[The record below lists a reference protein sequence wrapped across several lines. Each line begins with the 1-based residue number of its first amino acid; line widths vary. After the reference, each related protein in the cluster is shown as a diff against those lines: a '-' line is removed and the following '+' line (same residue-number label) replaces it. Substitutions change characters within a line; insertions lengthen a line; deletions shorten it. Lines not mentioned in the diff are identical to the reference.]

1 MTSINKLR
9 KTSSKGKEMLRLSLK
24 IGGISGRTDIIIT
37 DPKGILLGNLGLLLL
52 R

>member
-1 MTSINKLR
+1 MNINEWRRINNKE
-9 KTSSKGKEMLRLSLK
+9 KGRLRLSLK